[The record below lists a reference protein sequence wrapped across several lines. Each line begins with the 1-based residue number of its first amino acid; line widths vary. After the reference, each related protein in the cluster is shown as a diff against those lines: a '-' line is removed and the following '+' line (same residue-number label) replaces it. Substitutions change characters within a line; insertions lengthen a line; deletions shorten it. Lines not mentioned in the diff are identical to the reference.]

1 LKWSYDVKLHELLPA
16 EGSKKNRKRVGRGN
30 ASGQGTYAGRGRKG
44 QHARPGS
51 GGHLYREG
59 GNLPFVRKLPFAR
72 GVGFVSIFKTHYTPV
87 NLDQL
92 AAFAPGSEVTPETL
106 AQVGFIKSAK
116 LPVAIL
122 ARGEL
127 NQALTVKAHRFSKLA
142 QQKIEA
148 AGGQAQVL
156 PFEKSRKGR

>member
-1 LKWSYDVKLHELLPA
+1 MKLYELGPA

-44 QHARPGS
+44 QHARAGS

-72 GVGFVSIFKTHYTPV
+72 GVGFVSIFKTYYTPV

-92 AAFAPGSEVTPETL
+92 STFAAGAEVTPQAMADAGL
-106 AQVGFIKSAK
+106 IRSPQA
-116 LPVAIL
+116 PVAIL

-127 NQALTVKAHRFSKLA
+127 DRALTVAAHRFSKSA

-148 AGGQAQVL
+148 AGGTVQVL
-156 PFEKSRKGR
+156 PFERKRRGR

>member
-1 LKWSYDVKLHELLPA
+1 MKLDELRPA

-51 GGHLYREG
+51 GGKIYREG

-72 GVGFVSIFKTHYTPV
+72 GVGFVSIFKTHYTPI

-92 AAFAPGSEVTPETL
+92 AAFAPGTEVTPQVL
-106 AQVGFIKSAK
+106 AEAGFIRSANS
-116 LPVAIL
+116 PVAIL

-127 NQALTVKAHRFSKLA
+127 VQALTVKAHHFSKSA

-148 AGGQAQVL
+148 AGGKVQVL

>member
-1 LKWSYDVKLHELLPA
+1 MKLYELGPA

-30 ASGQGTYAGRGRKG
+30 ASGQGTYAGRGKKG
-44 QHARPGS
+44 QHARAGS

-72 GVGFVSIFKTHYTPV
+72 GVGFVSIFKTYYTPV

-92 AAFAPGSEVTPETL
+92 STFAAGAEVTPQAMEDAGL
-106 AQVGFIKSAK
+106 IRSSKA
-116 LPVAIL
+116 PVAIL

-127 NQALTVKAHRFSKLA
+127 DRALTVAAHRFSKSA

-148 AGGQAQVL
+148 AGGTVQVL
-156 PFEKSRKGR
+156 PFWRRANA

>member
-1 LKWSYDVKLHELLPA
+1 MKLHELGPT

-44 QHARPGS
+44 QHARAGS

-72 GVGFVSIFKTHYTPV
+72 GVGFVSIFKTYYTPV

-92 AAFAPGSEVTPETL
+92 STFAAGTEVTPQAMADAGL
-106 AQVGFIKSAK
+106 IRSPQA
-116 LPVAIL
+116 PVAIL
-122 ARGEL
+122 GRGEL
-127 NQALTVKAHRFSKLA
+127 DRGLTVAAHRFSKSA

-148 AGGQAQVL
+148 AGGTVKVL
-156 PFEKSRKGR
+156 PFERKRTGR

>member
-1 LKWSYDVKLHELLPA
+1 MKLHELKPA

-44 QHARPGS
+44 QHARAGS

-92 AAFAPGSEVTPETL
+92 AAFASGAEVTPQAL
-106 AQVGFIKSAK
+106 AEAGFIKSAR
-116 LPVAIL
+116 LPVAVL
-122 ARGEL
+122 GRGEL
-127 NQALTVKAHRFSKLA
+127 AQALTVKAHRFSKSA

-148 AGGQAQVL
+148 AGGKVQVL
-156 PFEKSRKGR
+156 PFETSRKGR

>member
-1 LKWSYDVKLHELLPA
+1 MKLHELGPA

-44 QHARPGS
+44 QHARAGS

-72 GVGFVSIFKTHYTPV
+72 GVGFVSIFKTYYTPV

-92 AAFAPGSEVTPETL
+92 STFAAGTEVTPQAMADAGL
-106 AQVGFIKSAK
+106 IRSSKA
-116 LPVAIL
+116 PVAIL

-127 NQALTVKAHRFSKLA
+127 DRALTVTAHRFSKSA

-148 AGGQAQVL
+148 AGGTVKVL
-156 PFEKSRKGR
+156 PFERQRTGR